1 MSDTNN
7 TTDNLDKNYIGTD
20 ALSRKIMSSHLRL
33 EKDPIKRLHSLTTC
47 TFHIHPE
54 NLCLELSDIIT
65 LLLRKDQDNQRTLT
79 HYINQLAEHK
89 KKQDTFRN
97 LFVDLLEGSF
107 LAIDDGVTEAWVE
120 DKIAE
125 VTDDLARDV
134 IAQIKDKISVE
145 VSID

>member
-7 TTDNLDKNYIGTD
+7 TDNLDKNYIGTD
-20 ALSRKIMSSHLRL
+20 ALSRKILSSNLRL
-33 EKDPIKRLHSLTTC
+33 EKDPTKRLHSLSSC

-54 NLCLELSDIIT
+54 NLCLELSDIIA
-65 LLLRKDQDNQRTLT
+65 LLLRKEQDNQRTLT
-79 HYINQLAEHK
+79 HYTNQLAEHK

-97 LFVDLLEGSF
+97 FFVDLLEPSF
-107 LAIDDGVTEAWVE
+107 LSIDDGVTEAWVE